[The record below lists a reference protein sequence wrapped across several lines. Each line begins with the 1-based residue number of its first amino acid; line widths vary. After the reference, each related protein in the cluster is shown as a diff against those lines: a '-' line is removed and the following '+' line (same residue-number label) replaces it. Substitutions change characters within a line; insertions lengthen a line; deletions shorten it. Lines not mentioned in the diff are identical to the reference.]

1 MTDSRQ
7 DPPAT
12 IDARRL
18 VIATEELLAQSGM
31 TRSNARVSA
40 RAIVLA
46 DTWGTPSHGV
56 LRMPSYL
63 RRLQAGG
70 VNSQARLRRIR
81 RSPSVS
87 AFDGEAGLGHW
98 QVWRGVEVAARLA
111 TRNGAGVVAI
121 GNSSHC
127 GALGV
132 YAACLRRTGA
142 AGIVLSN
149 GPAAMPAWGGTTTL
163 VSTSPIA
170 GTVPSDGD
178 GPVVDLALSTVT
190 RGEIARLARS
200 GGSLP
205 QGVAFDAHGEATT
218 DPGEALNG
226 MIAPIGGPKGF
237 ALAYLLEALTGGLV
251 GPALSSEVVDPF
263 DVARAGEAQ
272 RVAHLV
278 IAIRPDAIDTD
289 GLGAGRLR
297 RLAKSVEASGGRVPG
312 AGRGLRPS
320 GRVPLAADL
329 TAELLEWAGRLG
341 AGTAES
347 ILSGVRATQ

>member
-1 MTDSRQ
+1 MTDRRV
-7 DPPAT
+7 DPPGT
-12 IDARRL
+12 VDARRL
-18 VIATEELLAQSGM
+18 VVATEELLTHSGM
-31 TRSNARVSA
+31 TRSNARASA

-56 LRMPSYL
+56 LRVPSYL
-63 RRLQAGG
+63 RRLEAGG
-70 VNSQARLRRIR
+70 VNPQARLRRIR
-81 RSPSVS
+81 RSPSVV

-98 QVWRGVEVAARLA
+98 QVWHGVEVAARLA
-111 TRNGAGVVAI
+111 ARNGAGVVAI

-132 YAACLRRTGA
+132 YAASLRRTGA

-149 GPAAMPAWGGTTTL
+149 GPAAMPAWGGRRPL

-170 GTVPSDGD
+170 GTVPSGGE

-200 GGSLP
+200 GGVLP
-205 QGVAFDAHGEATT
+205 AGMAFDARGEATT
-218 DPGEALNG
+218 DPAEALNG

-237 ALAYLLEALTGGLV
+237 ALAYLLEALTGGLI

-263 DVARAGEAQ
+263 DVARAGEPQ

-278 IAIRPDAIDTD
+278 IAIRPDAVDID
-289 GLGAGRLR
+289 GLAAERLDH
-297 RLAKSVEASGGRVPG
+297 LATSADASGGRVPG
-312 AGRGLRPS
+312 AGRGIRPS

-329 TAELLEWAGRLG
+329 NAELLEWAGRLG
-341 AGTAES
+341 AATAAR
-347 ILSGVRATQ
+347 ILSGAPTRP